1 MLESEVF
8 CAAVLEYM
16 LLAAQVWKLRVLSS
30 SGMYMDGSNSFKCS
44 TDYVLSRVRTT
55 KAQQLTNKDESHI
68 YL

>member
-8 CAAVLEYM
+8 CTAVLEYM
-16 LLAAQVWKLRVLSS
+16 LLAAQVWKLRLLSS
-30 SGMYMDGSNSFKCS
+30 SGMYMDRCDSFKCS

-55 KAQQLTNKDESHI
+55 KVQQLTNKDESHI